1 MSDSEAR
8 MKPLTNRYLATLL
21 LSMTA
26 RTAMADR
33 LVDPT
38 QPASSRP
45 ATNGES
51 LSVRLEAI
59 LQSGERRIAIV
70 NGQIVRAGDRI
81 GAIQILQV
89 NESSVSYSQAGET
102 HLARLQETSMQVRH
116 NVVHPKEAS

>member
-1 MSDSEAR
+1 
-8 MKPLTNRYLATLL
+8 MKTLTNRYLATLL

-38 QPASSRP
+38 QPASPRP
-45 ATNGES
+45 ATSGEA
-51 LSVRLEAI
+51 LGVRLEAI
-59 LQSGERRIAIV
+59 LQSGEHRIAIV
-70 NGQIVRAGDRI
+70 NGKVVRAGDRI
-81 GAIQILQV
+81 GPIQILDV
-89 NESSVSYSQAGET
+89 SANSVSYSQAGQT